1 MLQPDRIDR
10 NVVNDFYASIDTNRP
25 GGVEEF
31 VKLQR
36 EDYHLLI
43 GITKQSVLLAARGI
57 GFPHNYSRRAAFQAR
72 GQTDWITPLHGDDLT
87 GYDFA
92 EQIKMWMRDSGNEAW
107 SLAEVWLPRRNSG
120 VGTAD
125 GWELWLSSDFARLTP
140 TSSCSCYTNEGG
152 CRTVRGN
159 EYLSKHG
166 ILNTYISHRFR
177 VLTTWA
183 FMLRCSLPLCE
194 LGFIPRSAA
203 FSMPALFA

>member
-120 VGTAD
+120 VGTA
-125 GWELWLSSDFARLTP
+125 
-140 TSSCSCYTNEGG
+140 
-152 CRTVRGN
+152 
-159 EYLSKHG
+159 
-166 ILNTYISHRFR
+166 
-177 VLTTWA
+177 
-183 FMLRCSLPLCE
+183 
-194 LGFIPRSAA
+194 
-203 FSMPALFA
+203 ALFAIIAASGLPLPPRLGRGCMGASGGGGGGGVRVGDGLSAAVGAVRARGRRVSFFWSRRRCCASVCRERERDGLSVGRSFRAQA